1 MNELIFFSQILVI
14 IFFLFAAV
22 QFGKMGLFC
31 LGVILS
37 ITANLFVLKQMTIF
51 SMNVTCA
58 DSYAVGAIIGL
69 NLIQEY
75 FGKEEANRF
84 VWINFFC
91 MIFFALMSQF
101 HLLYVPSCEDWS
113 HSSFSSLLSASPR
126 ILIASLISYLIS
138 QKMDVELFSRLR
150 KKFKKSY
157 LLPVMIISIFTTQM
171 IDTCLFSFLGLY
183 GIVSS
188 LFEIIVLSMIVK
200 IIIIVVMSTC
210 TSIYRLKKLNYE
222 I

>member
-1 MNELIFFSQILVI
+1 MNELIFFFQIAVI
-14 IFFLFAAV
+14 LFFLFAALR
-22 QFGKMGLFC
+22 FGKAGLFC
-31 LGVILS
+31 IGVILS
-37 ITANLFVLKQMTIF
+37 ITANLFVLKQMTLF
-51 SMNVTCA
+51 SMNVTCSDA
-58 DSYAVGAIIGL
+58 YAVGAIIGL

-91 MIFFALMSQF
+91 MIFFALMSQI
-101 HLLYVPSCEDWS
+101 HLLYIPSNLDWS
-113 HSSFSSLLSASPR
+113 HSSFSSLLSVSPR

-138 QKMDVELFSRLR
+138 QKMDVELFGRLR
-150 KKFKKSY
+150 KKFKKNY
-157 LLPVMIISIFTTQM
+157 LLPVMLASIFTTQL

-188 LFEIIVLSMIVK
+188 LFEIIVLSMAVK
-200 IIIIVVMSTC
+200 IIIIVVMSTF
-210 TSIYRLKKLNYE
+210 TSLYRLKKLNYE